1 MPKEINIRDYGY
13 DLPDEKIAKFP
24 LDKRDESKLLVYKNA
39 TITDAIFR
47 QIDTFL
53 PENSLVVFNNTRVV
67 HARLLFNRLTGAQI
81 EIFCIEPLHHLDYQ
95 QAFVSKQSSTWKCM
109 VGNAKKWKEEWLEKQ
124 VETPL
129 GDVIL
134 KATKKGNAGELT
146 VVEFT
151 WNNNDLAFAEVLH
164 YAGILPLP
172 PYLNRK
178 TEAADEERY
187 QTVYAKVAGSV
198 AAPTAG
204 LHFTPAVFE
213 QLKQK
218 QITVDE
224 VTLHVGAGTFKP
236 VKAEALADH
245 EMHEETLYVE
255 LSTLKNIAACLQAKK
270 TLVAVGTT
278 SMRTLES
285 LFWHGVKILLNKA
298 GREVEIKQWDAY
310 ELELRDITPL
320 QSITAIM
327 EKMEKDNEQV
337 LVGSTQII
345 LAPGYQFKLVDAL
358 ITNFHQPE
366 NTLILL
372 IAAFVGNDWRKI
384 YNHALNNNYRFLSYG
399 DSSLLFKNEANVT
412 V

>member
-1 MPKEINIRDYGY
+1 MSSPKQLNILDFSFV
-13 DLPDEKIAKFP
+13 LPDEKIAKFP
-24 LDKRDESKLLVYKNA
+24 LENRDESKLLIYKNA
-39 TITDAIFR
+39 TISDGIFK
-47 QIDTFL
+47 QFDTYL

-95 QAFVSKQSSTWKCM
+95 QAFVSKQTSTWKCM
-109 VGNAKKWKEEWLEKQ
+109 VGNAKKWKEDWLEKQ

-134 KATKKGNAGELT
+134 KATKKENTGELT

-204 LHFTPAVFE
+204 LHFTPYVFE

-236 VKAEALADH
+236 VKTEALVDH

-255 LSTLKNIAACLQAKK
+255 LLTLKNIATCLSAKN
-270 TLVAVGTT
+270 TLVVVGTT

-298 GREVEIKQWDAY
+298 AKEVEIKQWDAY
-310 ELELRDITPL
+310 ELDAGEITSY
-320 QSITAIM
+320 QAITAIIHS
-327 EKMEKDNEQV
+327 MEKDNEYV

-345 LAPGYQFKLVDAL
+345 LAPGYQFRLVDAL

-372 IAAFVGNDWRKI
+372 IAAFVGKDWRII
-384 YNHALNNNYRFLSYG
+384 YEHALANNYRFLSYG
-399 DSSLLFKNEANVT
+399 DSSLLFKNSN
-412 V
+412 

>member
-1 MPKEINIRDYGY
+1 MSSPKQLNILDFSFV
-13 DLPDEKIAKFP
+13 LPNEKIAKFP
-24 LDKRDESKLLVYKNA
+24 LENRDESKLLIYKNA
-39 TITDAIFR
+39 TISDGIFK
-47 QIDTFL
+47 QIDTYL

-81 EIFCIEPLHHLDYQ
+81 EIFCIEPLLHLDYQ
-95 QAFVSKQSSTWKCM
+95 QAFVSKQTSTWKCM
-109 VGNAKKWKEEWLEKQ
+109 VGNAKKWKEDWLEKQ

-134 KATKKGNAGELT
+134 KATKKENTGELT

-236 VKAEALADH
+236 VKTEALVDH

-255 LSTLKNIAACLQAKK
+255 LSTLKNIATCLSAKN
-270 TLVAVGTT
+270 TLVVVGTT

-298 GREVEIKQWDAY
+298 AKEVEIKQWDAY
-310 ELELRDITPL
+310 ELDAGEITSY
-320 QSITAIM
+320 QAITAIIHS
-327 EKMEKDNEQV
+327 MEKDNEYV

-345 LAPGYQFKLVDAL
+345 LAPGYQFRLVDAL

-372 IAAFVGNDWRKI
+372 IAAFVGKDWRKI
-384 YNHALNNNYRFLSYG
+384 YEHALANNYRFLSYG
-399 DSSLLFKNEANVT
+399 DSSLLFKNSN
-412 V
+412 

>member
-1 MPKEINIRDYGY
+1 MSSPKQLNILDFSFV
-13 DLPDEKIAKFP
+13 LPDEKIAKFP
-24 LDKRDESKLLVYKNA
+24 LDNRDESKLLIYKNE
-39 TITDAIFR
+39 TISDSVFK
-47 QIDTFL
+47 QIDTYL
-53 PENSLVVFNNTRVV
+53 PESSLVVFNNTRVV

-95 QAFVSKQSSTWKCM
+95 QAFISKQSSTWKCM
-109 VGNAKKWKEEWLEKQ
+109 VGNAKKWKEDWLEKQ
-124 VETPL
+124 VETPF

-134 KATKKGNAGELT
+134 KATKKENTGELT
-146 VVEFT
+146 LVEFT

-218 QITVDE
+218 QIKVDE

-236 VKAEALADH
+236 VKAETLVDH

-255 LSTLKNIAACLQAKK
+255 ITTLKNIATCLSAKN
-270 TLVAVGTT
+270 TLVVVGTT

-285 LFWHGVKILLNKA
+285 LYWHGVKILLNKA
-298 GREVEIKQWDAY
+298 AKEVEIKQWDAY
-310 ELELRDITPL
+310 ELDAGEITSY
-320 QSITAIM
+320 QAITAIIHSM
-327 EKMEKDNEQV
+327 ENDNEYV

-384 YNHALNNNYRFLSYG
+384 YEHALANNYRFLSYG
-399 DSSLLFKNEANVT
+399 DSSLLFKNSN
-412 V
+412 

>member
-1 MPKEINIRDYGY
+1 MSSPKQLNILDFSFV
-13 DLPDEKIAKFP
+13 LPDEKIAKFP
-24 LDKRDESKLLVYKNA
+24 LENRDESKLLIYKNA
-39 TITDAIFR
+39 TISDGIFK
-47 QIDTFL
+47 QIDTYL
-53 PENSLVVFNNTRVV
+53 PKNSLVVFNNTRVV

-95 QAFVSKQSSTWKCM
+95 QAFVSKQTSTWKCM
-109 VGNAKKWKEEWLEKQ
+109 VGNAKKWKEDWLEKQ

-134 KATKKGNAGELT
+134 KATKKENTGELT

-236 VKAEALADH
+236 VKTEALVDH

-255 LSTLKNIAACLQAKK
+255 LSTLKNIATCLSAKN
-270 TLVAVGTT
+270 TLVVVGTT

-298 GREVEIKQWDAY
+298 AKEVEIKQWDAY
-310 ELELRDITPL
+310 ELDAGEITSY
-320 QSITAIM
+320 QAITAIIHS
-327 EKMEKDNEQV
+327 MEKDNEYV

-345 LAPGYQFKLVDAL
+345 LAPGYQFRLVDAL

-372 IAAFVGNDWRKI
+372 IAAFVGKDWRII
-384 YNHALNNNYRFLSYG
+384 YEHALANNYRFLSYG
-399 DSSLLFKNEANVT
+399 DSSLLFMNSN
-412 V
+412 